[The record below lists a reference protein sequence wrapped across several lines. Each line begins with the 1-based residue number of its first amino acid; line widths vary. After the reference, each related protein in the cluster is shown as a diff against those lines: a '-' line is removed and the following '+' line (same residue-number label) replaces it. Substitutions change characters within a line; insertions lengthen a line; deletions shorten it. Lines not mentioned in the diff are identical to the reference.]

1 MERSTTPPE
10 QPDIAAVLQSSRKKG
25 GKYRL
30 YLLIPVICCI
40 VGAFFYYYQQKGP
53 EGGGPEMSFSTEAV
67 TVDDLVVTVTATG
80 TLEPTN
86 KVDVGSEISGKIEA
100 VTADFNDQ
108 VSEGQVLARLDVSRL
123 QAQVKQ
129 TEASLQAA
137 KARVLQAKATIEE
150 TGSKLKQLQKVYKLS
165 KGKMPSQ
172 ADMDAAQAAHARAKA
187 DLASAEAGVAEVQ
200 AKLDI
205 TRTDLAKAEIISP
218 VNGIVLSRKIEKGQT
233 VAASFEAPV
242 LFELAED
249 LTKMELHV
257 AVDEADIGQVRE
269 EQEAEFT
276 VDAYPERK
284 FSAVISQV
292 HFAATTTDGVV
303 TYETVL
309 LVENSDLAL
318 RPGMTATA
326 EIVVQEVKDALT
338 VPNAALRFTPPSP
351 EKNKQKPSLLSA
363 VFPRR
368 PSRRTERKPVIIP
381 KGDRQQVWM
390 ESRQG
395 PPQEIAVKV
404 GLSDGM
410 RTEILEGELEDGD
423 EVITAALSDGKDRRA
438 R

>member
-1 MERSTTPPE
+1 MERPTE
-10 QPDIAAVLQSSRKKG
+10 QADIAAVLQSSQKKG
-25 GKYRL
+25 GKCRL
-30 YLLIPVICCI
+30 CLLVLVLCCAG
-40 VGAFFYYYQQKGP
+40 GAFFYFQQKQP
-53 EGGGPEMSFSTEAV
+53 EGGGPEMSFTTEPV
-67 TVDDLVVTVTATG
+67 TIDNLVVTVTATG

-86 KVDVGSEISGKIEA
+86 KVDVGSELSGKVEA
-100 VTADFNDQ
+100 VMADFNDQ
-108 VSEGQVLARLDVSRL
+108 VTEGQVLARLDVSKL
-123 QAQVKQ
+123 KAQVKQ

-137 KARVLQAKATIEE
+137 KARVLQAEATIEE
-150 TGSKLKQLQKVYKLS
+150 TGSKLRQLQKVYKLS
-165 KGKMPSQ
+165 NGKMPSRT
-172 ADMDAAQAAHARAKA
+172 DMDAAKAASSRAKA
-187 DLASAEAGVAEVQ
+187 DLASAKAGVAEVQ

-205 TRTDLAKAEIISP
+205 TLTDLAKAEIISP

-257 AVDEADIGQVRE
+257 DVDEADIGQVSKG
-269 EQEAEFT
+269 QEAEFT

-309 LVENSDLAL
+309 LVDNTDLAL

-326 EIVVQEVKDALT
+326 EIVVQQVENALT

-351 EKNKQKPSLLSA
+351 EKNTQKPSLLST

-368 PSRRTERKPVIIP
+368 SRRRKERKPTIVP
-381 KGDRQQVWM
+381 KGKRQHVWI
-390 ESRQG
+390 ESKQG
-395 PPQEIAVKV
+395 PPKQIAVKV

-410 RTEILEGELEDGD
+410 RTEILEGELQDGD
-423 EVITAALSDGKDRRA
+423 EVITAALSGGKSRRA